1 MANEQILIVDDDP
14 LVLGLLTQVLQE
26 DGYRPLTAACAKDSL
41 PIIRRDNPAVILL
54 DVRLPDANGVEFLTQ
69 QLLPELGEHRV
80 IVMSGD
86 ATRDEAQAAVQNGAY
101 DFLMKPVD
109 MARLRITIQN
119 CVRMHELAEEVTALT
134 GRTAQSASL
143 WNIVG
148 TSPQVVAL
156 IERIKQVAPFDAPV
170 MILGENGTGKELV
183 ARAIHTLSPRYKH
196 PYIPVDCAA
205 LPETLVESEIFGH
218 ERGAFS
224 GAIQSKPGKVEQ
236 ANGGTLLL
244 DEIGNIPFHIQPKL
258 LRVLQ
263 SKVVERLGGRQP
275 VPVDVRILS
284 STNADVER
292 MIAEGTFRRD
302 LFHRLNTVLL
312 TVPPLRERLGD
323 ISLLANYALMMAV
336 RAYKKPVRGISPD
349 AMALLEKHSWPGNV
363 RELENCIRSAVILA
377 GPLVEPS
384 HLPPQLRGEGK
395 SNEVYSERGT
405 VSSIEMNAGESLSHL
420 RRRAADEAE
429 RTAIVQMLNETGWN
443 KAEAARRFGID
454 YKTLYVKIRALG
466 ISPRVGHEVSL

>member
-14 LVLGLLTQVLQE
+14 QVLGLLAQFLKE
-26 DGYRPLTAACAKDSL
+26 DGYRPLVAACAMDSL
-41 PIIRRDNPAVILL
+41 PIIRRENPAVILL

-86 ATRDEAQAAVQNGAY
+86 ATRDEAQTAVQNGAY
-101 DFLMKPVD
+101 DFLMKPID
-109 MARLRITIQN
+109 MSRLRITIRN
-119 CVRMHELAEEVTALT
+119 CVRMHELAVEVTALT

-170 MILGENGTGKELV
+170 LILGENGTGKELV

-196 PYIPVDCAA
+196 PYVPMDCAA

-224 GAIQSKPGKVEQ
+224 GAIQSKAGKLEQ

-244 DEIGNIPFHIQPKL
+244 DEIANIPLSIQPKL

-263 SKVVERLGGRQP
+263 SKVVDRLGGQHP

-284 STNADVER
+284 ATNADMEQMV
-292 MIAEGTFRRD
+292 AGGGFRRD
-302 LFHRLNTVLL
+302 LYHRLNTVVLM
-312 TVPPLRERLGD
+312 VPPLRERVGD

-349 AMALLEKHSWPGNV
+349 AMAVLEAYRWPGNV
-363 RELENCIRSAVILA
+363 RELENCMRSAVIMA
-377 GPLVEPS
+377 DQLVEIQ
-384 HLPPQLRGEGK
+384 HLPPQICEK
-395 SNEVYSERGT
+395 DAEP
-405 VSSIEMNAGESLSHL
+405 EMASVPVTSPELDVRPGESLSQI
-420 RRRAADEAE
+420 RRRAADQAE
-429 RTAIVQMLNETGWN
+429 RAVILRVLDDTGWN

-454 YKTLYVKIRALG
+454 YKTLYVKIR
-466 ISPRVGHEVSL
+466 SLAIQTPVPL